1 MVSLLPVLHNTL
13 ENKELPKMLLSL
25 QAGVCVVEQGLILKY
40 KVHIIHFYY
49 HTSLEFL
56 DAKFS

>member
-40 KVHIIHFYY
+40 KVHIIHSI
-49 HTSLEFL
+49 TTQ
-56 DAKFS
+56 A